1 MMLRESAADS
11 RIVSLALGL
20 GSRRHLLLGTTLI
33 GLPDQVPTEQ
43 SPQRRTGSAHQC
55 HQPGTLSDCVR
66 RLEKELGVRLLN
78 RTTRGLT
85 PTEIGARLLER
96 LRPALD
102 EINTALNDLQEDP
115 QNPAGSLRLHVPG
128 VIARHILPQLLDDF
142 LARYPASRPRGPPG
156 QLVAGSADRCS
167 LRQSRHSLHLRGVH
181 RGAPRQR
188 PVATLHAG
196 LVATLR
202 RAVPVLPQQASRT
215 GAAASLRRLREGPER
230 RRPSISKPEIERR
243 PIPKQSAGRL

>member
-142 LARYPASRPRGPPG
+142 LARTLRLAPEGRLVSSSQDLLIAAACAGHGILYTFEEYIAAHLASG
-156 QLVAGSADRCS
+156 QLQPFMQDWWQHFDGPYLYYHSRRHVPAPLRAFVDYVKALNDAG
-167 LRQSRHSLHLRGVH
+167 H
-181 RGAPRQR
+181 
-188 PVATLHAG
+188 
-196 LVATLR
+196 
-202 RAVPVLPQQASRT
+202 
-215 GAAASLRRLREGPER
+215 
-230 RRPSISKPEIERR
+230 PSPS
-243 PIPKQSAGRL
+243 PK

>member
-128 VIARHILPQLLDDF
+128 VVHAGHCMRHVLGDH
-142 LARYPASRPRGPPG
+142 RNY
-156 QLVAGSADRCS
+156 
-167 LRQSRHSLHLRGVH
+167 RQWLHLHGT
-181 RGAPRQR
+181 ADQR
-188 PVATLHAG
+188 CNQHKQ
-196 LVATLR
+196 R
-202 RAVPVLPQQASRT
+202 RHHGEPGHPTMQGQ
-215 GAAASLRRLREGPER
+215 
-230 RRPSISKPEIERR
+230 
-243 PIPKQSAGRL
+243 

>member
-33 GLPDQVPTEQ
+33 GLPAQVPTEQ

-55 HQPGTLSDCVR
+55 HQPGALSDCVR

-115 QNPAGSLRLHVPG
+115 
-128 VIARHILPQLLDDF
+128 
-142 LARYPASRPRGPPG
+142 
-156 QLVAGSADRCS
+156 
-167 LRQSRHSLHLRGVH
+167 
-181 RGAPRQR
+181 
-188 PVATLHAG
+188 
-196 LVATLR
+196 
-202 RAVPVLPQQASRT
+202 
-215 GAAASLRRLREGPER
+215 
-230 RRPSISKPEIERR
+230 
-243 PIPKQSAGRL
+243 